1 MPIGVLSSYVVVFY
15 VKIAQIFKKKIV
27 VKFGLYKEI
36 Y

>member
-15 VKIAQIFKKKIV
+15 VKITQIFKKIV

>member
-15 VKIAQIFKKKIV
+15 VKIIQNSKNV

>member
-15 VKIAQIFKKKIV
+15 VKIIQNSKKNV

>member
-15 VKIAQIFKKKIV
+15 VKITRIFKKNV